1 MEERLPKRSEVPEA
15 LTWRLEDIYETE
27 EAFEADLRRCTAL
40 SGEIAGR
47 KGKAAMSAGAL
58 LETMKLYEECLEVL
72 YRVYGYA
79 HMKHDQD
86 TADAESQARFGRVQS
101 AEVKVSEDIAFLEP
115 EILSLPEGTLE
126 GYYDAAPE
134 LRAYEVTLKEI
145 TRLKPHTLDAK
156 TEQLLAASGEMAQ
169 TARNG
174 FGMLQNADLKF
185 PSVRKNAETAS
196 GTAAEEEIQITNGRF
211 VPLQMSQD
219 RALRKEVFEKFYG
232 RYQEFIHTFAALYEG
247 QVKQQGFYAKTR
259 GYGSAF
265 EAAVNANNVAP
276 AVCDRLISCVRR
288 NLDKMHRYVRLRKK
302 LLGVEEL
309 HMYDVYTPMVK
320 DIEWKVSFEEAKA
333 LSLKALAP
341 LGEEYVRT
349 LAEAYENRWVDV
361 VENEGKRGGA
371 YSSGVYGVH
380 PYVLLNFNGT
390 LDDVFTLVHEMG
402 HSMHT
407 WYSSG
412 AQSFLNSEYKI
423 FVAEVASTTNEMLL
437 LEYLMAENARKLAA
451 AGEENAQDAVSRLRA
466 ERAYLVNHLLESFKG
481 TLYRQTMFEEFER
494 ESNAMAERGEP
505 LTADALSELYLKLN
519 REYFGA
525 DMVSDPLIAYEW
537 SRIPHFYYNFY
548 VYQYATSFAAAVD
561 ISRRILDADRAA
573 RPDGSETG
581 AEIAAGTGAE
591 IETGPVRSYKEFLKS
606 GCTDDPVSL
615 LKITGVDLSTEAPV
629 EAALKV
635 FAEALEEME
644 RLA

>member
-27 EAFEADLRRCTAL
+27 ESFKADLRRCTAL

-47 KGKAAMSAGAL
+47 KGKAALSAGAL

-185 PSVRKNAETAS
+185 PSVRKNAGTAS
-196 GTAAEEEIQITNGRF
+196 ETAAEEEIQITNGRF

-265 EAAVNANNVAP
+265 EAAVSANNVAP

-320 DIEWKVSFEEAKA
+320 DIEWKVSFEEAKE

-451 AGEENAQDAVSRLRA
+451 AGEENDQDAVSRLRA

-615 LKITGVDLSTEAPV
+615 LKIAGVDLSTEAPV

>member
-1 MEERLPKRSEVPEA
+1 MEERLPKRSEVPEE

-27 EAFEADLRRCTAL
+27 EAFEADLRRCTAI

-47 KGKAAMSAGAL
+47 KGKAALSAGAL
-58 LETMKLYEECLEVL
+58 LETMKLYEACLTVL

-126 GYYDAAPE
+126 GYCREVPA
-134 LRAYEVTLKEI
+134 LLAYEVTLKEI
-145 TRLKPHTLDAK
+145 TRLKPHTLDGK

-174 FGMLQNADLKF
+174 FGMLQNADMKF
-185 PSVRKNAETAS
+185 PSVRKNAGTAS

-219 RALRKEVFEKFYG
+219 RALRKEVFEKFYA

-437 LEYLMAENARKLAA
+437 LEYLMEENARKLAA
-451 AGEENAQDAVSRLRA
+451 AAGEEGAQDAVSRLRA

-519 REYFGA
+519 REYFGE

-561 ISRRILDADRAA
+561 ISRRILDADRKK
-573 RPDGSETG
+573 RPDGGEG
-581 AEIAAGTGAE
+581 GAE
-591 IETGPVRSYKEFLKS
+591 IETGPVRSYKAFLKS

-615 LKITGVDLSTEAPV
+615 LKIAGVDLSTEAPV

-635 FAEALEEME
+635 FADALEEME
-644 RLA
+644 RLSM